1 MLQFRLKFLYLLVF
15 CDTIEIKFC
24 AFYQGPTVE
33 NWVKRIEVL
42 SLHKRNKYQWAN
54 VINKQIRKRS
64 HAFTSIDMM
73 CWLMTHAH
81 DQTKLTRD
89 THAITNTD
97 CQYNQIHWVTVR
109 HLTLSQEDSRAWHA
123 HCSVHPL
130 PFIISR
136 GGLLSRAGEEGW
148 RLSPQCPVL
157 SARHV
162 TLLSP
167 GTCLG
172 LSLVHYPPV
181 PLWLV
186 KLVRQFWPAKKILL
200 RKKEGIKHQMEMQ
213 SFLKN
218 L

>member
-33 NWVKRIEVL
+33 NWVKRIEVP
-42 SLHKRNKYQWAN
+42 SLHKRNKYQWAS
-54 VINKQIRKRS
+54 VINKQIQKFQIFWENTCFYTYRYNV
-64 HAFTSIDMM
+64 
-73 CWLMTHAH
+73 LTHTQ
-81 DQTKLTRD
+81 DQTQLTQHMTRMRLQIQIVNIIRSDRWQCD
-89 THAITNTD
+89 TWH
-97 CQYNQIHWVTVR
+97 CVR
-109 HLTLSQEDSRAWHA
+109 GQPRMTCTLLCTSSSIYYQQR
-123 HCSVHPL
+123 L
-130 PFIISR
+130 R
-136 GGLLSRAGEEGW
+136 LLSRAGEEGW

-186 KLVRQFWPAKKILL
+186 KPVRQFWPAKKILL
-200 RKKEGIKHQMEMQ
+200 RKKEGIKHQTQ
-213 SFLKN
+213 SF
-218 L
+218 